1 MNCLQRSLLDYKF
14 KTKFILLNFIIIML
28 QGYAETTKLI
38 SISKGQNKL
47 YVSTHLLQLQT
58 QDMLYI
64 VKVVNTPLTKLPYLD
79 SVV

>member
-1 MNCLQRSLLDYKF
+1 
-14 KTKFILLNFIIIML
+14 ML

-58 QDMLYI
+58 HDMLYI